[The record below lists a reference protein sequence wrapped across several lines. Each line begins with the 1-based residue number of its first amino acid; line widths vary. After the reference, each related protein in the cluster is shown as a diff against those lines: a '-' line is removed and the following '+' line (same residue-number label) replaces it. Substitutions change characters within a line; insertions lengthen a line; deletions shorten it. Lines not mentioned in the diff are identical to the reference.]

1 MKLTRMKK
9 ESQMRLENL
18 RTRLRQEKEKEKTK
32 TNGRIKKDKSDLI
45 WN

>member
-18 RTRLRQEKEKEKTK
+18 RTRLRQEKEKEKP
-32 TNGRIKKDKSDLI
+32 NARIKKDKSDLI